1 MTHRPLSAKLEYSLR
16 KGRVSFSH
24 FPAFPLTCVPSPQLV
39 LIPRVRE
46 LDIFHG
52 VDGEGAWDTFQ
63 RYRCLESSQSVVKS
77 PMTDICNDYIFSVSA
92 LLHKGAMGT

>member
-1 MTHRPLSAKLEYSLR
+1 M
-16 KGRVSFSH
+16 
-24 FPAFPLTCVPSPQLV
+24 

-46 LDIFHG
+46 LDVFNGI
-52 VDGEGAWDTFQ
+52 DGEVAWETFK

-92 LLHKGAMGT
+92 LLHKGAMGNAASCV